1 MSEFNNK
8 DVLNLID
15 ERDELSWFSR
25 GKVKKDEQLMMLYP
39 FLSEESYI
47 ITEMD
52 RELLRKYNIF
62 VPEKTKFKSNSGSFE
77 RNSFVAISDFH
88 GYDYP
93 IEKIVEHYLDEYEYI
108 YILGDVTDRGP
119 DNNGSGSLDLLLI
132 IKRLTEQY
140 PSRVVYIPGNHDSL
154 IVGHDKGDSYCTLT
168 MEYNNGVGTVSELKE
183 LKKKKPR
190 VYKELIEWLSSL
202 PIQRMHEYKGQIY
215 AFAHAFFD
223 QNLYEIMPTYNLED
237 YFDDHDLRN
246 YGYNV
251 MWFRK
256 SDVFDRGETIADEKA
271 RIPQRKYIRSACPD
285 SSVTV
290 VIGHS
295 KTRAGSREHDLVNKY
310 GDKVTV
316 HCVDGGIAYNGQ
328 MLKYDG
334 GSKTYTT
341 VRREH
346 NDTSGSV
353 SDISKAE
360 AALKNYVVTS
370 VYMDKLHAFDREKYL
385 MPASISN
392 EEFAEVIDSYDGR
405 FGFSYTSG
413 DYQDRFWMYRMIV
426 MFDII
431 LQNLLDKYGNK
442 ESVYYLLNGYFF
454 GDEKGEFK
462 GDDTWFTRE
471 RDTRFLADAL
481 GLENMIEVLAAY
493 NCDSVEQYL
502 ERKTEL
508 TEKGKIKIRR

>member
-15 ERDELSWFSR
+15 ERDELSCFFR
-25 GKVKKDEQLMMLYP
+25 GKVKNDEHIMMLYP
-39 FLSEESYI
+39 FLGEESYI

-77 RNSFVAISDFH
+77 KDSFVAISDFH

-93 IEKIVEHYLDEYEYI
+93 IEKIVDHYLNEYEFI

-119 DNNGSGSLDLLLI
+119 NNNGSGSLDLLLI

-140 PSRVVYIPGNHDSL
+140 PGRVVYIPGNHDSL
-154 IVGHDKGDSYCTLT
+154 IVGHDKKDSYCTLT
-168 MEYNNGVGTVSELKE
+168 MEYNNGVGTVSELNE

-190 VYKELIEWLSSL
+190 VYTELIKWLSSL
-202 PIQRMHEYKGQIY
+202 PIQRMHEYNGQIY

-237 YFDDHDLRN
+237 YFTDRDLRN

-256 SDVFDRGETIADEKA
+256 SDVFDRGETIADEKS
-271 RIPQRKYIRSACPD
+271 RIPQRKYIRSACPG
-285 SSVTV
+285 SSVIV

-310 GDKVTV
+310 GNKVTV
-316 HCVDGGIAYNGQ
+316 HCVDGGIAYDGQ

-346 NDTSGSV
+346 NDTSNSEA
-353 SDISKAE
+353 SDFAKAE

-370 VYMDKLHAFDREKYL
+370 VYMDRYHAFDREKYL
-385 MPASISN
+385 MPVSISN
-392 EEFAEVIDSYDGR
+392 EEFADVIDSYDDR
-405 FGFSYTSG
+405 FGFNYTSG
-413 DYQDRFWMYRMIV
+413 DYQDRFCMYRKIV

-442 ESVYYLLNGYFF
+442 ESVYYLLNSYFF
-454 GDEKGEFK
+454 GCEK
-462 GDDTWFTRE
+462 DATWFTRE

-481 GLENMIEVLAAY
+481 GLENMMEVLAAY
-493 NCDSVEQYL
+493 NCDSVEQYV
-502 ERKTEL
+502 ERKAEV
-508 TEKGKIKIRR
+508 TEKGKIKIKR